1 MFIPQKV
8 VFEEKALKFQL
19 GEELYNNFKKQ
30 GIQIE
35 VNKTGRVNGSKD
47 DAVKKFFDSKRTLVV
62 GVKGNAKFQSC
73 KPSAHYQLPLVSG
86 CMGMCEY
93 CYLNT
98 QLGKRPY
105 VKVYVDIDDILN
117 KAFEYA
123 NERLPLVTIF
133 EGSATSDPIPV
144 ERYTHG
150 LSRAIEAFG
159 SNKHTAFRF
168 VSKYSDVDPF
178 IGLNHNNHTEIRFS
192 INSQEIIKKYEHGTD
207 NVDKRIEAAKKV
219 KLDGY
224 KIGFLIA
231 PVFIYEDWKNDY
243 NKLLDKVKEEFQG
256 EQITFEIITHRFT
269 ERAKN
274 NILNI
279 YKDSTLPMNE
289 EERKFKYG
297 QFGYG
302 KNIYKDDDMREVKE
316 FFKERISNDF
326 GENSILYIV

>member
-1 MFIPQKV
+1 MFIPEKV
-8 VFEEKALKFQL
+8 VFEEKTLKFPL

-30 GIQIE
+30 GIPIE
-35 VNKTGRVNGSKD
+35 VNKTGRVNGAKD

-62 GVKGNAKFQSC
+62 GVKGNAKFLSC

-105 VKVYVDIDDILN
+105 VKIYVDIDNILN

-123 NERLPLVTIF
+123 NERLPQITIF

-150 LSRAIEAFG
+150 LSKAIEAFG
-159 SNKHTAFRF
+159 EFEHTRFRF
-168 VSKYSDVDPF
+168 VSKYSDVEPF

-207 NVDKRIEAAKKV
+207 SAEKRIEAAKKV
-219 KLDGY
+219 KKDGY

-231 PVFIYEDWKNDY
+231 PVFIYEGWKEDY
-243 NKLLDKVKEEFQG
+243 NKLLDKVKEEFKG
-256 EQITFEIITHRFT
+256 EKITFEIITHRFT
-269 ERAKN
+269 DRAKN
-274 NILNI
+274 NILTI
-279 YKDSTLPMNE
+279 YKESTLPMKE
-289 EERKFKYG
+289 EDRKFKYG

-302 KNIYKDDDMREVKE
+302 KYIYKDDDMKEIKE
-316 FFKERISNDF
+316 FFTERLSMDF
-326 GENSILYIV
+326 GEKSILYIV

>member
-1 MFIPQKV
+1 MFIPQRV
-8 VFEEKALKFQL
+8 VFEEKALEFEL
-19 GEELYNNFKKQ
+19 GKELFENFKKQ
-30 GIQIE
+30 GIPIE
-35 VNKTGRVNGSKD
+35 VNKTGRVNGPKD
-47 DAVKKFFDSKRTLVV
+47 DAVKKFFDGKRTLVV
-62 GVKGNAKFQSC
+62 GVKGKAKFQTC

-105 VKVYVDIDDILN
+105 VKIYVDIDNILDR
-117 KAFEYA
+117 AFEYA
-123 NERLPLVTIF
+123 NERLPYVTIF

-150 LSRAIEAFG
+150 LSKAIEAFG
-159 SNKHTAFRF
+159 SNDHTAFRF

-192 INSQEIIKKYEHGTD
+192 INSKEIIKKYEHGTD
-207 NVDKRIEAAKKV
+207 SVDKRIEAAKKV
-219 KLDGY
+219 KVDGY
-224 KIGFLIA
+224 DIGFLIA
-231 PVFIYEDWKNDY
+231 PVFIYEGWKNDY
-243 NKLLDKVKEEFQG
+243 NELLDRVNQEFKG
-256 EQITFEIITHRFT
+256 EKITFEVITHRFT

-274 NILNI
+274 NILTI
-279 YKDSTLPMNE
+279 YKDSTLPMTE

-302 KNIYKDDDMREVKE
+302 KYIYKDDDMKEIKE
-316 FFKERISNDF
+316 FFKGRLTKDF
-326 GENSILYIV
+326 GADSILYIV